1 MALAEL
7 LYFDAARKLRSNRM
21 ENQKHGYIPLY
32 RSVKKQS
39 WAKDVYL
46 RTLWENLLIGAAR
59 QPYTANYKGHRWP
72 LEIGQLV
79 TTSADL
85 GLDLCDRNG
94 EPTSRHSV
102 ERMLAFF
109 EKEEMISV
117 VAERRK
123 GTLITVLNYA
133 EYAEKIASPPAH
145 KAAHMPAHN
154 EASNTK
160 ASEGAPAHIG
170 EHKAAH
176 HEQEYKN
183 KNTKNTTSENSIESP
198 DSPSKQL
205 PVLRPDA
212 AIQSPKG
219 DKWGT
224 ADDLKAAEWMFCK
237 VVIVAPTAQQPN
249 FPAWSND
256 IRLMR
261 NALNVSHHEICELF
275 KWANADHFWQTN
287 VMSPAKLRE
296 KWDTLKAQ
304 MNQPNR
310 NRQAPEPQQPAQH
323 WNSRDAWEN
332 EFL

>member
-1 MALAEL
+1 
-7 LYFDAARKLRSNRM
+7 M

-32 RSVKKQS
+32 RSVKKQP
-39 WAKDVYL
+39 WAKDVFL
-46 RTLWENLLIGAAR
+46 RTLWENILLDAAR

-72 LEIGQLV
+72 LETGQLV

-85 GLDLCDRNG
+85 GLALCDRNG
-94 EPTSRHSV
+94 EPTSRHAV

-117 VAERRK
+117 KAERRK

-133 EYAEKIASPPAH
+133 EYAEKMTSSPAH
-145 KAAHMPAHN
+145 NSAHMTEHN
-154 EASNTK
+154 EASNAK
-160 ASEGAPAHIG
+160 ASDAAPAHMT
-170 EHKAAH
+170 EHKGAH

-183 KNTKNTTSENSIESP
+183 NNTKNTTSENSGESS
-198 DSPSKQL
+198 DSPPLQVF
-205 PVLRPDA
+205 PLRDDA

-224 ADDLKAAEWMFCK
+224 ADDLKAAEWIFSK
-237 VVIVAPTAQQPN
+237 VKIVAPTAKQPN
-249 FPAWSND
+249 WPSWSND

-261 NALNVSHHEICELF
+261 NAIEVTHHEICEVF
-275 KWANADHFWQTN
+275 KWANSDHFWQTN
-287 VMSPAKLRE
+287 IMSPSKLRE

-310 NRQAPEPQQPAQH
+310 NRQPAAQQPSQH
-323 WNSRDAWEN
+323 WNSRESWEN

>member
-1 MALAEL
+1 
-7 LYFDAARKLRSNRM
+7 M

-32 RSVKKQS
+32 RSVKKQP

-46 RTLWENLLIGAAR
+46 RTLWENLLIDAAR

-85 GLDLCDRNG
+85 GLSLCDRNG
-94 EPTSRHSV
+94 EPTSRHAV

-117 VAERRK
+117 KAERRK

-133 EYAEKIASPPAH
+133 EYAEKMTLTPAH
-145 KAAHMPAHN
+145 KAAHMSEHN

-160 ASEGAPAHIG
+160 ASEATPAHIT
-170 EHKAAH
+170 EHKGAH

-183 KNTKNTTSENSIESP
+183 NNIKNTTSENSGESSDTP
-198 DSPSKQL
+198 LKSL
-205 PVLRPDA
+205 PVIRPEA
-212 AIQSPKG
+212 ATHSPKG

-224 ADDLKAAEWMFCK
+224 ADDLKAAEWMFSRVK
-237 VVIVAPTAQQPN
+237 IVTPTAKPPN
-249 FPAWSND
+249 WPAWANEV
-256 IRLMR
+256 RLLR
-261 NALNVSHHEICELF
+261 GSQDVTHHDICETF
-275 KWANADHFWQTN
+275 RWANADHFWQTN
-287 VMSPAKLRE
+287 ILSPAKLRA
-296 KWDTLKAQ
+296 KWDTLRAQ
-304 MNQPNR
+304 KSQPGR
-310 NRQAPEPQQPAQH
+310 NRQAVTRQPAQH
-323 WNSRDAWEN
+323 WNSREAWEN